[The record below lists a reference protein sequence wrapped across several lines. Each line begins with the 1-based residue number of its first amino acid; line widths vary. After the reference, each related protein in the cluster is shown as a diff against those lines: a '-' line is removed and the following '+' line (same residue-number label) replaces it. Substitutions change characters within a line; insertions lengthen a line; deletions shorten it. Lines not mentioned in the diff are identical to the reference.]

1 MSSENEK
8 VEMDQALDDL
18 IQNAVGL
25 IQYARELTE
34 KRVNMVQL
42 MTYYSLGKWIVEV
55 QQEGKER
62 ARYGQKI
69 IKTLSDSLTE
79 KFGRGFSK
87 ANLEFFR
94 RFYLNYKDRIAETV
108 FRQFA
113 IEKTETVFR
122 QLEENPPFIVSWSH
136 YLQLMR
142 IENMEERS
150 FYEIE
155 SAKSGGGL

>member
-1 MSSENEK
+1 MDHLNEMA
-8 VEMDQALDDL
+8 EEDWGIDTL
-18 IQNAVGL
+18 IKNSIDL
-25 IQYARELTE
+25 IQYARRLTA
-34 KRVNMVQL
+34 KQVNTVQL

-55 QQEGKER
+55 QQRGQKR
-62 ARYGQKI
+62 AKYGQKVI
-69 IKTLSDSLTE
+69 RTLSDSLTE
-79 KFGRGFSK
+79 KFGKGFSK

-122 QLEENPPFIVSWSH
+122 QLEEDPPFLVSWSH

-142 IENMEERS
+142 IENADYY
-150 FYEIE
+150 FI
-155 SAKSGGGL
+155 